1 MDVNEVYGLMRVIA
15 RKNQLESLSPTEFQA
30 CFNTAQRNYYDFL
43 VGRVEQYRYDKPT
56 PRVGLN
62 MTDNVVS
69 RLMPFQMSSV
79 VTVTAGVANKPV
91 GFNKLTAMYTPLNQR
106 VFRIEE
112 DRFAERIGDS
122 IDPVNESNAFYVEQS
137 TSWRVYPTT
146 LSTVTVKYLTV
157 PTNVV
162 WAYTLDGS
170 GRPVYS
176 AGAGGSVIPTTGS
189 VQPVWNNNDIDE
201 IIGRALK
208 ILGVSI
214 KENSLINYGQQVIAQ
229 GE

>member
-1 MDVNEVYGLMRVIA
+1 MDINEVYGLMRVIA
-15 RKNQLESLSPTEFQA
+15 RKNQLESLSPNEFQV

-69 RLMPFQMSSV
+69 RLMPFQKSAT
-79 VTVTAGVANKPV
+79 VTVTAGVGNKPAD
-91 GFNKLTAMYTPLNQR
+91 FNKLLAMYTPTNQR

-112 DRFAERIGDS
+112 DRFAERLGDS

-137 TSWRVYPTT
+137 VSWRVYPTT
-146 LSTVTVKYLTV
+146 ITSVSVKYLSV
-157 PTNVV
+157 PLNSV

-170 GRPVYS
+170 GRPVYT
-176 AGAGGSVIPTTGS
+176 SVGS
-189 VQPVWNNNDIDE
+189 VQPLWNNNDIDE
-201 IIGRALK
+201 IVARALK

>member
-1 MDVNEVYGLMRVIA
+1 
-15 RKNQLESLSPTEFQA
+15 
-30 CFNTAQRNYYDFL
+30 
-43 VGRVEQYRYDKPT
+43 
-56 PRVGLN
+56 
-62 MTDNVVS
+62 
-69 RLMPFQMSSV
+69 
-79 VTVTAGVANKPV
+79 
-91 GFNKLTAMYTPLNQR
+91 
-106 VFRIEE
+106 
-112 DRFAERIGDS
+112 
-122 IDPVNESNAFYVEQS
+122 
-137 TSWRVYPTT
+137 
-146 LSTVTVKYLTV
+146 
-157 PTNVV
+157 VV

-189 VQPVWNNNDIDE
+189 VQPVWNNIDFDE

>member
-1 MDVNEVYGLMRVIA
+1 MDINEVYTLMRVIA
-15 RKNQLESLSPTEFQA
+15 RKNQLESLSPIEFQA

-69 RLMPFQMSSV
+69 RLMPFQKSASPASVAGV
-79 VTVTAGVANKPV
+79 VTKPAD
-91 GFNKLTAMYTPLNQR
+91 FNKLLAMYTTTNKRIFR
-106 VFRIEE
+106 VEE
-112 DRFAERIGDS
+112 DRFAERLGDS
-122 IDPVNESNAFYVEQS
+122 IDPVNEDNAFYVEQAS
-137 TSWRVYPTT
+137 SWRVYPTT
-146 LSTVTVKYLTV
+146 LASVNVKYLSV

-162 WAYTLDGS
+162 WGYTIDGS
-170 GRPVYS
+170 GRPVYN
-176 AGAGGSVIPTTGS
+176 AGTS
-189 VQPVWNNNDIDE
+189 VQPVWKDNDIDE
-201 IIGRALK
+201 IVARALK

-214 KENSLINYGQQVIAQ
+214 KENSLINYGQQVITQ

>member
-1 MDVNEVYGLMRVIA
+1 MDVNEVYTLMRVIA
-15 RKNQLESLSPTEFQA
+15 RKNQLESLSPVEFQA

-69 RLMPFQMSSV
+69 RLAPFQKSA
-79 VTVTAGVANKPV
+79 TVALTTGAGNKPAD
-91 GFNKLTAMYTPLNQR
+91 FNKLLAMYTPTNQR

-112 DRFAERIGDS
+112 DRFAERLGDS

-137 TSWRVYPTT
+137 TSWRVYPTS
-146 LSTVTVKYLTV
+146 LASVTVKYLSV
-157 PTNVV
+157 PVNVV
-162 WAYTLDGS
+162 WGYTIDGS
-170 GRPVYS
+170 GRPVYN
-176 AGAGGSVIPTTGS
+176 AGTST
-189 VQPVWNNNDIDE
+189 QPVWKDNDIDE
-201 IIGRALK
+201 IVARALK
-208 ILGVSI
+208 VLGVSI
-214 KENSLINYGQQVIAQ
+214 KESTLINYGQQVIAQ

>member
-1 MDVNEVYGLMRVIA
+1 MDVNEVYTLMRVIA
-15 RKNQLESLSPTEFQA
+15 RKNQLESLSPVEFQA

-69 RLMPFQMSSV
+69 RLAPFQKPA
-79 VTVTAGVANKPV
+79 TIGLLAGVGTKPAD
-91 GFNKLTAMYTPLNQR
+91 FNKLLAMYTPTNQR

-112 DRFAERIGDS
+112 DRFAERLGDS

-146 LSTVTVKYLTV
+146 LVNVNIKYLSV
-157 PTNVV
+157 PVNVV
-162 WAYTLDGS
+162 WGYTLDVN
-170 GRPVYS
+170 GRPVYN
-176 AGAGGSVIPTTGS
+176 AGTS
-189 VQPVWNNNDIDE
+189 VQPLWKDNDIDE
-201 IIGRALK
+201 IIARALK

-214 KENSLINYGQQVIAQ
+214 KESTLINYGQQVIAQ